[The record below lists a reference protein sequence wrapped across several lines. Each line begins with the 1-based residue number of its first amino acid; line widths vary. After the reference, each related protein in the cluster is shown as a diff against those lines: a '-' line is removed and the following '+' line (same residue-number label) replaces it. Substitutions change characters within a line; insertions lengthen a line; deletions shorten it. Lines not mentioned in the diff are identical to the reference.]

1 MKVLLYLISFLLLS
15 HILCFNFKCSV
26 RFTKNVTP
34 YLCSIEEFSLS
45 NISFLPSVKELLT
58 NTDFLKN
65 KIALS
70 LYYKLSLW
78 DEDKDIQHRD
88 EEVTFSR
95 LSKFPIVEKE
105 KALIEKALAKKRG
118 KPIIIYH
125 Y

>member
-1 MKVLLYLISFLLLS
+1 MKALLYLISFLLLS
-15 HILCFNFKCSV
+15 QILCFNFKCSV

-34 YLCSIEEFSLS
+34 YLCSIEEFGLS
-45 NISFLPSVKELLT
+45 NISFLPSIKKLLI

-78 DEDKDIQHRD
+78 DEDKAQHRD
-88 EEVTFSR
+88 EEVTFSQ
-95 LSKFPIVEKE
+95 LSKFPKVEKE
-105 KALIEKALAKKRG
+105 KALIEKALAKKIG
-118 KPIIIYH
+118 KPIINYH

>member
-1 MKVLLYLISFLLLS
+1 M
-15 HILCFNFKCSV
+15 
-26 RFTKNVTP
+26 
-34 YLCSIEEFSLS
+34 
-45 NISFLPSVKELLT
+45 
-58 NTDFLKN
+58 KN

-105 KALIEKALAKKRG
+105 KALIEKALAKKIG
-118 KPIIIYH
+118 KPIINYH